1 MYFHILGLAFAFTK
15 EIVLFVWKYWEGCQN
30 FVYIDFKNESKS
42 QGKLDAFGQCK
53 ILGKV
58 FCQNSR
64 FFAENVKI
72 LVGIH
77 GFRVFPN
84 FEGLCALVILIA
96 FIGQLVTY
104 TL

>member
-1 MYFHILGLAFAFTK
+1 
-15 EIVLFVWKYWEGCQN
+15 
-30 FVYIDFKNESKS
+30 VYIDFKNESKS
-42 QGKLDAFGQCK
+42 QGKLDAFGPCK